1 MSEENNQPEP
11 PIPKPARPADTFL
24 LSRWLFTRCF
34 GVIHFVA
41 FLSFA
46 VEILGLNGSHGIEPT
61 TLLLERVREYCG
73 NTAMFVLPTLAW
85 FNSSDSFI
93 LGMAIAGVVLSIFV
107 IAGVL
112 SAPSLV
118 MLAILWL
125 SLINGGGEFTAFQ
138 SDGLLVETTVLSLF
152 FVRWCVFDTPW
163 KFAKPTSIE
172 PSLLSILLLR
182 FLIFRLMFS
191 GGLVKLLSGDPTWQD
206 LTAMS
211 YHYETQPIPTP
222 LAWFAYHLPLVA
234 HKFSVIMVFLTEL
247 VVPLTYFV
255 GRRSRLIAA
264 IYTALLHLMI
274 ILTGN
279 YTFLNYLSIVLCIP
293 LVDDSYLLKLV
304 PEKWRS
310 KVASDFVKEPLSSE
324 SLIES
329 AKASSRGRL
338 LARHLANVFAAVFLF
353 FGACR
358 FSAGLLH
365 GFFVPPI
372 VREALTFTAPFHL
385 FNSYGMFAVM
395 TTTRPEIVFEGSDDG
410 KIWKV
415 YEFHYK
421 VGDLKK
427 PPPIVAPHMA
437 RLDWR
442 LWFAAMDRASESPW
456 VFGIVKLLLTGD
468 PQIKPFFRDYPFTEH
483 PPKYI
488 RVFVYDYHFSDWNHL
503 FTSGEWWYR
512 DNKRTYLPPL
522 MMRRDGQL
530 APALLVPSPEG

>member
-1 MSEENNQPEP
+1 MSDEKDKTEP
-11 PIPKPARPADTFL
+11 PIDKPARPVDTFL
-24 LSRWLFTRCF
+24 FSRWLFTRCF
-34 GVIHFVA
+34 GAIHLVA

-73 NTAMFVLPTLAW
+73 GTAMFALPTLAW
-85 FNSSDSFI
+85 FNSSDPFI
-93 LGMAIAGVVLSIFV
+93 IGMAIAGVVLSVFV

-112 SAPSLV
+112 AAPCLV
-118 MLAILWL
+118 VLAILWL
-125 SLINGGGEFTAFQ
+125 SLINGGCEFTAFQ

-163 KFAKPTSIE
+163 KSAKPTSIE
-172 PSLLSILLLR
+172 PSFLSILLLR
-182 FLIFRLMFS
+182 FLLFRLMFS

-222 LAWFAYHLPLVA
+222 LAWFAYHMPLLV
-234 HKFSVIMVFLTEL
+234 HKVSVIQVFLTEL
-247 VVPLTYFV
+247 VVPLTYFF
-255 GRRSRLIAA
+255 GKRTRLIAA
-264 IYTALLHLMI
+264 IYSALLHFLI

-279 YTFLNYLSIVLCIP
+279 YTFLSYLCIVLCIP
-293 LVDDSYLLKLV
+293 LVDDSYWLKAM
-304 PEKWRS
+304 PEKRRA
-310 KVASDFVKEPLSSE
+310 KVVSEFVKEPLSAE

-329 AKASSRGRL
+329 AKESSRGRL
-338 LARHLANVFAAVFLF
+338 LVRRLANVFACVFLF

-358 FSAGLLH
+358 FSAGLVN
-365 GFFVPPI
+365 GFFVPSI
-372 VREALTFTAPFHL
+372 VREALIYTAPFHL

-410 KIWKV
+410 KNWKV

-442 LWFAAMDRASESPW
+442 LWFAAMDRVSESPW

-468 PQIKPFFRDYPFTEH
+468 PQIKPFFRDYPFPDH

-488 RVFVYDYHFSDWNHL
+488 RAFVYDYHFSDWSQL
-503 FTSGEWWYR
+503 FTSGQWWTR
-512 DNKRTYLPPL
+512 DNKRTYLSPL
-522 MMRRDGQL
+522 MIGRNGQVV
-530 APALLVPSPEG
+530 PAL

>member
-1 MSEENNQPEP
+1 VSEEKDNKEIPIEKP
-11 PIPKPARPADTFL
+11 PPPAETFL
-24 LSRWLFTRCF
+24 FSRWLFTRCF
-34 GVIHFVA
+34 GAIHFVA
-41 FLSFA
+41 FFSFA

-73 NTAMFVLPTLAW
+73 GTAMFVLPTLAW

-93 LGMAIAGVVLSIFV
+93 IGMAIAGVVLSVFV
-107 IAGVL
+107 IAGIL
-112 SAPSLV
+112 AAPSLV
-118 MLAILWL
+118 LLAILWL

-163 KFAKPTSIE
+163 KSAKPTSIE

-182 FLIFRLMFS
+182 FLLFRLMFS

-222 LAWFAYHLPLVA
+222 LAWFVYHLPLLV
-234 HKFSVIMVFLTEL
+234 HKVSVIQVFLTEL
-247 VVPLTYFV
+247 VVPLTYFFP
-255 GRRSRLIAA
+255 GRGRLIAA
-264 IYTALLHLMI
+264 IYTALLHFGI

-279 YTFLNYLSIVLCIP
+279 YTFLNYLCIVLCFP
-293 LVDDSYLLKLV
+293 LVDDSYWLKIM
-304 PEKWRS
+304 PGKWRA
-310 KVASDFVKEPLSSE
+310 KVVSDFVKEPLSAE

-329 AKASSRGRL
+329 AKASSRVRL
-338 LARHLANVFAAVFLF
+338 LVRHLANVFAAVFLL
-353 FGACR
+353 FGTCR
-358 FSAGLLH
+358 FSAGVLR
-365 GFFVPPI
+365 GFVVPAI

-395 TTTRPEIVFEGSDDG
+395 TTTRPEIVFEGSDDC
-410 KIWKV
+410 KRWKV

-421 VGDLKK
+421 VGDLYK

-442 LWFAAMDRASESPW
+442 LWFAAMDGVSENPW
-456 VFGIVKLLLTGD
+456 VFEIVKLLLTGD
-468 PQIKPFFRDYPFTEH
+468 PQIKPFFRDYPFPDH
-483 PPKYI
+483 PPRYI
-488 RVFVYDYHFSDWNHL
+488 RAFVYDYHFSDWNQL
-503 FTSGEWWYR
+503 FTRGQWWTR
-512 DNKRTYLPPL
+512 DNQRTYFPPVML
-522 MMRRDGQL
+522 GRDGEVI
-530 APALLVPSPEG
+530 PAM